1 MENADEILVRQI
13 SYEQWCEAAI
23 KLDDNPNIN
32 EIEASIP
39 RSGWAWRVARTDVKG
54 IFLKNTYLNGKLV
67 TSSSMNVLVE
77 CRHMR
82 ARIPVDAA

>member
-1 MENADEILVRQI
+1 MESFNETPVRQI

-32 EIEASIP
+32 EVEASIP
-39 RSGWAWRVARTDVKG
+39 RSGWTWRVVRTDVKG
-54 IFLKNTYLNGKLV
+54 IFLKNTYLNGKVV

-77 CRHMR
+77 CRH
-82 ARIPVDAA
+82 

>member
-32 EIEASIP
+32 EVEASIP

-54 IFLKNTYLNGKLV
+54 IFLKNTYLNGKIV

-82 ARIPVDAA
+82 MRIPVDTS

>member
-1 MENADEILVRQI
+1 MESFNETPVRQI

-23 KLDDNPNIN
+23 
-32 EIEASIP
+32 P
-39 RSGWAWRVARTDVKG
+39 RSGWTWRVVRTDVKG
-54 IFLKNTYLNGKLV
+54 IFLKNTYLNGKVV

-82 ARIPVDAA
+82 ARVPVDAA